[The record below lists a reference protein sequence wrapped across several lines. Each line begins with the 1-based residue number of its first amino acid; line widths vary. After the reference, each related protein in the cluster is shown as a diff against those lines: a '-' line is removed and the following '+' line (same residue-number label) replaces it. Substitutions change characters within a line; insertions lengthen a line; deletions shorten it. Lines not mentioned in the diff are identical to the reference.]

1 MDAESLEAS
10 YMPLMLVAVSGFGLN
25 MQPPAGLGRT
35 AVVQCERS
43 AQEWR
48 VIGNCVVKPCSLLL
62 LAFMATVMNSTRPL
76 SLNTP
81 RPS

>member
-1 MDAESLEAS
+1 MDAERPKAS

-25 MQPPAGLGRT
+25 MQPRAGLGRT
-35 AVVQCERS
+35 AVVRCERN
-43 AQEWR
+43 AQGWS
-48 VIGNCVVKPCSLLL
+48 VIGNCVFKSCSLLL
-62 LAFMATVMNSTRPL
+62 LAFMGKVMNSTRPL